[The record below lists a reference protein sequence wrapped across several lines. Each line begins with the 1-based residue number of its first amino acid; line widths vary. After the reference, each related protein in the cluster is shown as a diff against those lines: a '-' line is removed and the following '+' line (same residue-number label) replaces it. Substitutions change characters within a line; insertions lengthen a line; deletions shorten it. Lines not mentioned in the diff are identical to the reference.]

1 MATSRKKSTFLRRE
15 WDAWVAWQDERAAR
29 DVAEGELAKECEV
42 STDLWRRC
50 SKLEVEAWDAQPKV
64 APLEKRVSDLVQ
76 ESQ

>member
-42 STDLWRRC
+42 STDLWLRC
-50 SKLEVEAWDAQPKV
+50 SKLEVEAWDAQTRV